1 MTEEEDIDALAAE
14 YVLGSL
20 DAAERASVAARRAS
34 DRRLAAAIAAWERRL
49 APLSEREPGVP
60 PPGDLLDRILA
71 RIADEQARSG
81 GARGSG
87 AVVPLRRIAGRSWA
101 LTLAGALAACL
112 ALAAVLLNE
121 PLGPGA
127 PARMDCG
134 GLYKSFWEKR
144 DREMY
149 QRISPEQL
157 AGLSRMALRALDAC
171 EAGDEQDAKVLFERL
186 DRMRF

>member
-20 DAAERASVAARRAS
+20 DAAERARVAARRAG
-34 DRRLAAAIAAWERRL
+34 DRHLADAIAAWERRL
-49 APLSEREPGVP
+49 GPLSEREPGLAP
-60 PPGDLLDRILA
+60 PAHLLDSILS
-71 RIADEQARSG
+71 RIATGEANAAASSAR
-81 GARGSG
+81 
-87 AVVPLRRIAGRSWA
+87 VLPLRRRSSRSWA
-101 LTLAGALAACL
+101 ITVAGTALAACL

-121 PLGPGA
+121 PFGPGA

-134 GLYKSFWEKR
+134 SLYKSFWEKR

-157 AGLSRMALRALDAC
+157 AGVSRMALRAFDAC
-171 EAGDEQDAKVLFERL
+171 EAGDEQDAKALFERL
-186 DRMRF
+186 DRMRY